1 MLPLTRAQIEYRAYL
16 RRHFPASLA
25 EVAREAPR
33 WPECGHVEPDDGIV
47 LQPAHLG
54 RRNPAIRSMSSSERD
69 FFAVALCWVVLLDEA
84 VWSWAPR
91 EYPRF
96 RELTWFP
103 KLHGDCQRECGLHL
117 HPMKALAIVGGRSGD
132 WMGTRL
138 TRISL
143 LAWTAAAVEDI
154 VLRLDEIHGLP
165 FLPEVFRRG
174 LLEVGVPTPG
184 RGIPTR
190 DPLGPDAITDWR
202 MPRISQRELTRRHMG
217 HQLMHLRGRAREAGH
232 LVE

>member
-1 MLPLTRAQIEYRAYL
+1 MLPLTRSQIEYRAYL

-33 WPECGHVEPDDGIV
+33 WPECGHVEADDGIV
-47 LQPAHLG
+47 LQPSQLD

-69 FFAVALCWVVLLDEA
+69 FFAVALAWVVLLDEA
-84 VWSWAPR
+84 VWSWAPA

-96 RELTWFP
+96 RDLTYFP
-103 KLHGDCQRECGLHL
+103 KLHGDCDRDCGLHL
-117 HPMKALAIVGGRSGD
+117 HPLKALAVVGGRGGD
-132 WMGTRL
+132 WMQTRL
-138 TRISL
+138 TRISV

-154 VLRLDEIHGLP
+154 VARLDQVHRMP
-165 FLPEVFRRG
+165 FLPEVYRRG

-184 RGIPTR
+184 RGLPAR
-190 DPLGPDAITDWR
+190 DPLGPEAIVDWR
-202 MPRISQRELTRRHMG
+202 MPRIDQRELMRRKMD
-217 HQLMHLRGRAREAGH
+217 HQLVHLRERARAAGH